1 MQGVWGIINNFWP
14 ECFPIPTQFPLFLL
28 RVAECST
35 GLLLVLGGFFLLNLT
50 VYEGRTKKSHQE
62 HPTLT
67 PTRVPECLRSEAK
80 VPMQGQRF

>member
-14 ECFPIPTQFPLFLL
+14 TCFPIPTQFPLFLL

-50 VYEGRTKKSHQE
+50 VYVCETQKAKQKKVTKNIR
-62 HPTLT
+62 L
-67 PTRVPECLRSEAK
+67 
-80 VPMQGQRF
+80 